1 MEMLIVHHADQLLTL
16 AGGPQRGYALGDL
29 GLIEQGACGDAGR
42 TDPGC
47 WAQR

>member
-1 MEMLIVHHADQLLTL
+1 MEMWIVHHADQLLTL

-29 GLIEQGACGDAGR
+29 GLIEQGAVVMQGAP
-42 TDPGC
+42 DPGC